1 MHDSVRTHWR
11 MQVEISLEVATLD
24 ISTPLMVVLDGSVT
38 VFPTSTT
45 VDFLPDVC
53 RLVAGHRCAVLRRRA
68 RT

>member
-1 MHDSVRTHWR
+1 MHDLVRTHWR

-24 ISTPLMVVLDGSVT
+24 ISTPLTVVLDGSVT

-53 RLVAGHRCAVLRRRA
+53 RLVAGHWRAVLHQRA

>member
-24 ISTPLMVVLDGSVT
+24 ISTPLTVVLDGSVT

-53 RLVAGHRCAVLRRRA
+53 RLVAGHRRTVLCRRA

>member
-1 MHDSVRTHWR
+1 MHDLVRTHWR
-11 MQVEISLEVATLD
+11 MQVEISLDVATLD
-24 ISTPLMVVLDGSVT
+24 ISTPLTVVLDGSVT

-53 RLVAGHRCAVLRRRA
+53 RLVAGHRRAVLCRRA